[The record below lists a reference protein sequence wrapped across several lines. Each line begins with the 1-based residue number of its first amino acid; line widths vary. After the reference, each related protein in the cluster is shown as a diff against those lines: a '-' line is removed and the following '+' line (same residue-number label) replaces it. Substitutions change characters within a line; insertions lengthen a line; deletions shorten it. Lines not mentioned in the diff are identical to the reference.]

1 MSPALPLFR
10 LLQAG
15 SGYDQLGSSRVC
27 KDARIFMKKQQMWSI
42 LVSSEKG
49 DEPIVLWLD
58 FTKKLWYASFQIS
71 TALKS
76 RFSIDS

>member
-1 MSPALPLFR
+1 MESSGFR

-27 KDARIFMKKQQMWSI
+27 KDARIFVK
-42 LVSSEKG
+42 VAN
-49 DEPIVLWLD
+49 EPIVLWLD
-58 FTKKLWYASFQIS
+58 LTKKLWYASFQIS

>member
-1 MSPALPLFR
+1 MESSSFR

-27 KDARIFMKKQQMWSI
+27 KDARILMK
-42 LVSSEKG
+42 VAN
-49 DEPIVLWLD
+49 EPIVLWLD

-76 RFSIDS
+76 RFSIDN

>member
-1 MSPALPLFR
+1 MESSSFR

-27 KDARIFMKKQQMWSI
+27 KDARIFMKAAN
-42 LVSSEKG
+42 
-49 DEPIVLWLD
+49 EPIVLWLD

-76 RFSIDS
+76 RFSIDN

>member
-1 MSPALPLFR
+1 MESSSFR

-15 SGYDQLGSSRVC
+15 SGYDQLGTSRVC
-27 KDARIFMKKQQMWSI
+27 KDARII
-42 LVSSEKG
+42 HE

-58 FTKKLWYASFQIS
+58 FTKKLWYASFEIS

-76 RFSIDS
+76 RFSVDN

>member
-1 MSPALPLFR
+1 MESSSFR

-27 KDARIFMKKQQMWSI
+27 KDARIFMK
-42 LVSSEKG
+42 LAN
-49 DEPIVLWLD
+49 EPIVLWLD

-76 RFSIDS
+76 RFSIDN